1 VSPLSTLIGTTAET
15 SEEKYRLLD
24 QRDRIMRQGMVYS
37 VRATRW
43 GVFTFHGT
51 PRLLSLWVS
60 DVPHLIVLVCQSSWR
75 WVLYVCLHMWVV
87 VGECGTVNT
96 DCQWRGSGCLKDKW
110 GDAPFHTSLA
120 PLKH

>member
-1 VSPLSTLIGTTAET
+1 MCCFLDSSPVKKPSLVKAHQFEGDPFDSGSEGSEGLGPCVSPLSTLIGTTAET

-60 DVPHLIVLVCQSSWR
+60 DVPHLIVLVCQSS
-75 WVLYVCLHMWVV
+75 
-87 VGECGTVNT
+87 
-96 DCQWRGSGCLKDKW
+96 
-110 GDAPFHTSLA
+110 
-120 PLKH
+120 